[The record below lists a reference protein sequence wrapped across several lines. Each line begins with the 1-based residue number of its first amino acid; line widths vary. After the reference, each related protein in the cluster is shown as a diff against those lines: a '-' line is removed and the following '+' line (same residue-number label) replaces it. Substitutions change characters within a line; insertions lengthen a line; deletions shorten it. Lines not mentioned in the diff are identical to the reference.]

1 MGITALHFTR
11 ARYYDSDYAR
21 AARQQQVIRALA
33 RKYSDPETDVRIGRL
48 LGTVAGL
55 ETNLPLEDLKTLDG
69 DGAARQPAP
78 ASAWKCSRRRQFA
91 LGWGDQHDG
100 RGWVIIPNVEAMRAE
115 IRTLLGD

>member
-69 DGAARQPAP
+69 DGAARQPGQLQHGGAH
-78 ASAWKCSRRRQFA
+78 AARSSRWA
-91 LGWGDQHDG
+91 GATSTMGG
-100 RGWVIIPNVEAMRAE
+100 AG
-115 IRTLLGD
+115 